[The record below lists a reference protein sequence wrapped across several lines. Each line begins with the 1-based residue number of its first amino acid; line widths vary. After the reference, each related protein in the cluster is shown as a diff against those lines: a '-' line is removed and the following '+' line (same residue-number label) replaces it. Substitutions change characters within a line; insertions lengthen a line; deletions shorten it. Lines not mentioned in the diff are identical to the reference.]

1 MLPRVSAGVITCN
14 EEQTIGPVLQFLSDA
29 RSSHWEIVQIVVVS
43 AECRDR
49 TDAIV
54 QEKAAR
60 DPRILLVSEP
70 KRRGKSAAVNTFL
83 DIRSPSE
90 FTLLTSGD
98 VLPAPDF
105 LDKVLRL
112 LDDPT
117 VGMAGGRPMPV
128 NDPSTLLGAMARL
141 MWEMHHEISLDSP
154 KLGETIVF
162 RSAAVSSIPAE
173 SPVDEAS
180 IEAIILQQHLRL
192 AYAPDAVVHNRG
204 PANLKEWLSQRR
216 RIAYGHAWLKR
227 HSAHQISTGANST
240 VASLLLKHLTRQPSD
255 IVPGLFLMGCEVWAR
270 FLAGFDARS
279 KNQHQIWDIATS
291 TKAGFSK

>member
-29 RSSHWEIVQIVVVS
+29 RSSRWEVVDIIVVS

-49 TDAIV
+49 TDEIIR
-54 QEKAAR
+54 EKAAK
-60 DPRILLVSEP
+60 DPRIKLIAEP

-83 DIRSPSE
+83 EARSPSE

-105 LDKVLRL
+105 LDKVLSL
-112 LDDPT
+112 FDEPA

-128 NDPSTLLGAMARL
+128 NDPGTLLGAMARL
-141 MWEMHHEISLDSP
+141 MWEMHHEIALGSP

-162 RSAAVSSIPAE
+162 RSAAVSNIPAE

-180 IEAIILQQHLRL
+180 IEALVLQQDLRL

-227 HSAHQISTGANST
+227 HSAHEISTGANST
-240 VASLLLKHLTRQPSD
+240 VASLLLKHIARQPSNLL
-255 IVPGLFLMGCEVWAR
+255 PGLFLLGCEAWAR

-279 KNQHQIWDIATS
+279 KHQHQIWDIATS
-291 TKAGFSK
+291 TKTGFSK